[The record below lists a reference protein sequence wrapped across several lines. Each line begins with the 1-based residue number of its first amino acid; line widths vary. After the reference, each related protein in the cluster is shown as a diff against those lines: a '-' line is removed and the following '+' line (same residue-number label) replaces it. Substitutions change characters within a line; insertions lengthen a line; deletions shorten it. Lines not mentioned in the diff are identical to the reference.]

1 MDELIYDYLIEILF
15 FFCLLV
21 YCASLEENYENF
33 FTESW
38 KPGSQYLFEPDL
50 TFVEFV
56 VAEPGY
62 LQVNWIEVI
71 RPGTSHCPIEC
82 PELEA
87 CIGEELACD
96 GIHHCPVTAN
106 DESPEK
112 CVTFPFTLVAVF
124 SSAAVALIT
133 MIILLFVIR
142 HRLKNSTSKSVIPPP
157 EMYRNDCKHSSL
169 TKPPVR

>member
-1 MDELIYDYLIEILF
+1 MF
-15 FFCLLV
+15 
-21 YCASLEENYENF
+21 CASTEETYETF

-38 KPGSQYLFEPDL
+38 KPGYQRTFEADL
-50 TFVEFV
+50 TFVEFIIS
-56 VAEPGY
+56 EPGH
-62 LQVNWIEVI
+62 LQINWIEVI

-112 CVTFPFTLVAVF
+112 CVTFPFTMVAVF

-133 MIILLFVIR
+133 MIILLLIVR
-142 HRLKNSTSKSVIPPP
+142 HRLKNSASKSVIPPP
-157 EMYRNDCKHSSL
+157 EMYRNDCKLSSL
-169 TKPPVR
+169 TKSPVR

>member
-1 MDELIYDYLIEILF
+1 M
-15 FFCLLV
+15 
-21 YCASLEENYENF
+21 
-33 FTESW
+33 
-38 KPGSQYLFEPDL
+38 
-50 TFVEFV
+50 
-56 VAEPGY
+56 
-62 LQVNWIEVI
+62 

-133 MIILLFVIR
+133 MIILLLVIR

-169 TKPPVR
+169 TKPPVRQHYANRFWNSEPNSHEQLEIFGNDCNIMNIDAMHPFYSETKV